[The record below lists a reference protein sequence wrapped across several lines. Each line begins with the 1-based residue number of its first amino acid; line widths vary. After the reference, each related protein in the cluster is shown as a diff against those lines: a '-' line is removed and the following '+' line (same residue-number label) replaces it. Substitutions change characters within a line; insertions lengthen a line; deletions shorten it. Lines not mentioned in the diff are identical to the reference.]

1 MSARQD
7 EATPDLSQ
15 AHSQAEPTGQSLQV
29 IERTSIERLATR
41 VTARLPLRRVGRAEC
56 ELGTIEGEEPDMYG
70 ANSIHKARD
79 LSPDLRRAA
88 EALLG
93 RNLQEDESISVRA
106 FKDTV
111 KEAPTGEAR
120 AEAFRRL
127 RARIEQTAARA
138 PGVPE
143 ADIDAL
149 IDEAVDHVRHH
160 RG

>member
-1 MSARQD
+1 
-7 EATPDLSQ
+7 
-15 AHSQAEPTGQSLQV
+15 
-29 IERTSIERLATR
+29 
-41 VTARLPLRRVGRAEC
+41 
-56 ELGTIEGEEPDMYG
+56 MYG

-106 FKDTV
+106 FKGDTV
-111 KEAPTGEAR
+111 KEAPTGEVR

-127 RARIEQTAARA
+127 RARIEQSAARA

-160 RG
+160 DIRT

>member
-1 MSARQD
+1 
-7 EATPDLSQ
+7 
-15 AHSQAEPTGQSLQV
+15 
-29 IERTSIERLATR
+29 
-41 VTARLPLRRVGRAEC
+41 
-56 ELGTIEGEEPDMYG
+56 MYG
-70 ANSIHKARD
+70 GISIHKARD

-106 FKDTV
+106 FRGDTV

-138 PGVPE
+138 RAVPE
-143 ADIDAL
+143 GDIDAL
-149 IDEAVDHVRHH
+149 IDEAVDHVRHR